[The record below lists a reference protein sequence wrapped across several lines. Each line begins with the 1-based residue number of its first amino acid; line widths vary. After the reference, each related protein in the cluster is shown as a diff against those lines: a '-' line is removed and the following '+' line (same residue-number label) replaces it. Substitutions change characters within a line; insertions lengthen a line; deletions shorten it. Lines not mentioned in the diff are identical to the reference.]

1 MFGRFS
7 VAIIF
12 AMELQEELIFE
23 DEDYSDVE
31 SVFSD
36 DDSFVTFDDWKTFV
50 NSFDKFEFRVY
61 TLNDPELVSRYQD
74 NELFVNTILSGS
86 RNMVDMTSIRLLA
99 DVYDNDEEDNI
110 RWGQN
115 IRFEISNFEDKRE
128 MYDVMMEHIS
138 NNTAPVWHRL
148 TTDETSDKGYN
159 KTVIYRRDYFD
170 YCIQKPIKSKVQMT
184 TICGEEEIHPG
195 IFIKTITDHGIVYG
209 SNDCLIRCLNE
220 VLDMRLDPVEVRSK
234 VWPQGNKFRDL
245 HTPRHISTI
254 AKIYGVK
261 LMISD
266 LSTQKRVV
274 FNKEGSTDVSLYK
287 CGRVIGILDRI
298 DPSVDKRNCSS
309 DMVFYDLETVGSDQR
324 VYAFTWRHSSGDM
337 TVCHDDC
344 DRVEKL
350 FVDKVLD
357 TIDSVGDNI
366 SISSYAWNGSR
377 FDNWIVLKL
386 LKRAYNEKL
395 WVKDIIINSGNE
407 LLTFKLT
414 VNRINGAKVDMVF
427 KDPKKLFSVS
437 LSEAAEIFN
446 INERK
451 IEFNHDDVDSAYTSG
466 TFDLFINKNKVRIME
481 YVRMDGILLEKV
493 VGCIAELYRKEGIKI
508 SSIVTRSVASTI
520 IWQKTIENYRILKD
534 IQFEPHEEICNTRY
548 NDIMDHAI
556 GGRTQCIVRGTLDN
570 ICGIDVNSMY
580 PFVCAVNKYPCGK
593 RVELKPDEDPPKDK
607 LGLYLVRILKQSYPN
622 VIPYRRSKNYTYD
635 WSSSKQFIKWM
646 TSVDMF
652 QLDSYD
658 VISGFYWIDTTD
670 KFYKDFMIDNYNE
683 RLSTEPGSPM
693 NLHIK
698 LKMNG
703 VTGSVFQ
710 HSIRE
715 MVIIFTKDQLETSM
729 KKYAELITVVGCQSI
744 NDKEY
749 LVIMR
754 PNKFKPGD
762 PKIKLQREFCKGA
775 ITVKPW
781 VLTMFTYS
789 YARKLL
795 RDEWINLE
803 NKGCKVVYCDTD
815 SLFFVNNGSVSKSM
829 YTDNHKQLG
838 GWNIECWYDEGS
850 FFAPKIYG
858 LKNINKIRIKGVQY
872 NSFVMNT
879 DESNDITY
887 NEKLEIFLKLANNNG
902 RHPNYSSVKRLVE
915 GVKLK
920 TIGFQMVRSATK
932 GIQKEYVIKTIEP

>member
-1 MFGRFS
+1 
-7 VAIIF
+7 
-12 AMELQEELIFE
+12 MELQEELVFE
-23 DEDYSDVE
+23 DEDYSDTE

-36 DDSFVTFDDWKTFV
+36 DDSFITFDDWKVFV
-50 NSFDKFEFRVY
+50 NSFDKFEFRAY
-61 TLNDPELVSRYQD
+61 TLIDPELVARYQD

-86 RNMVDMTSIRLLA
+86 KNMIDMTSIRLLA
-99 DVYDNDEEDNI
+99 DIYDNDEEDNI

-115 IRFEISNFEDKRE
+115 IRFEVSNFENRSE
-128 MYDVMMEHIS
+128 MYNVMMEHIS

-159 KTVIYRRDYFD
+159 KTVVYRRDYFD

-195 IFIKTITDHGIVYG
+195 IFIKTITDHGIAYG

-220 VLDMRLDPVEVRSK
+220 VLNMRLDPVEIRSK
-234 VWPQGNKFRDL
+234 IWPQGNKFRDL
-245 HTPRHISTI
+245 HTPRHINTI
-254 AKIYGVK
+254 AKIYRVK

-274 FNKEGSTDVSLYK
+274 FNKEGATDVNLYK

-298 DPSVDKRNCSS
+298 DPSVDKRNCSN
-309 DMVFYDLETVGSDQR
+309 DTVFYDLETVGSDQR

-337 TVCHDDC
+337 TVCHDNY

-350 FVDKVLD
+350 LVDKILD
-357 TIDSVGDNI
+357 TIDSAGDNT

-386 LKRAYNEKL
+386 LKKAYNKKL

-414 VNRINGAKVDMVF
+414 INRTNGTKVDMIF

-437 LSEAAEIFN
+437 LSEAAKIFN
-446 INERK
+446 INEQK
-451 IEFNHDDVDSAYTSG
+451 IEFNHDDVDSAYMNS
-466 TFDLFINKNKVRIME
+466 TFDLFINKNKTRIME

-493 VGCIAELYRKEGIKI
+493 VGCIAELYKKEGIKI
-508 SSIVTRSVASTI
+508 SSIITRSVASTI

-534 IQFEPHEEICNTRY
+534 VQFEPHEEICNTRY

-556 GGRTQCIVRGTLDN
+556 GGRTQCIVRGTFN
-570 ICGIDVNSMY
+570 NVCGIDVNSMY
-580 PFVCAVNKYPCGK
+580 PFVCAMNKYPCGK
-593 RVELKPDEDPPKDK
+593 RIELKPGENPPEDK
-607 LGLYLVRILKQSYPN
+607 LGLYLVRVLKQNYPN
-622 VIPYRRSKNYTYD
+622 VIPYRKSKNYAYD
-635 WSSSKQFIKWM
+635 WNSSKQFVKWM

-658 VISGFYWIDTTD
+658 VLSGFYWTDTTD

-683 RLSTEPGSPM
+683 RLSTEPDSSM

-715 MVIIFTKDQLETSM
+715 MVMIFTKDQLETSM
-729 KKYAELITVVGCQSI
+729 KKYAELITVIGCQSV
-744 NDKEY
+744 NEKEY
-749 LVIMR
+749 LVTMR
-754 PNKFKPGD
+754 PNKFKPDD
-762 PKIKLQREFCKGA
+762 PRIKLQREFCKGA
-775 ITVKPW
+775 ITMKPW

-795 RDEWINLE
+795 RDEWIKLE
-803 NKGCKVVYCDTD
+803 SKGCKVVYCDTD

-829 YTDNHKQLG
+829 YTDNHRQLG
-838 GWNIECWYDEGS
+838 RWDVECWYDEGS

-858 LKNINKIRIKGVQY
+858 LKNTNKTKIKGVTY

-887 NEKLEIFLKLANNNG
+887 NEKLEIFLRLANNNG
-902 RHPNYSSVKRLVE
+902 RHPNYSDVKRLVE

-920 TIGFQMVRSATK
+920 TINFQMTKSATK
-932 GIQKEYVIKTIEP
+932 GIQKEYVIKTIKP